1 MCIVRPV
8 FIKTHTQP
16 HHAYLPPNHL
26 FIRLFYGVFCKIV
39 HFDETARA
47 NSTHCI
53 ADMIVLPLFVT
64 CVAVV
69 GAQLF
74 GAPSMPGGRAAPPA
88 SLPMPPAPLPPL
100 NAPTAPTAG
109 NVLLEHSPCFAYCE
123 STYVNLAVGYSNY
136 AIGYSQPRVAG
147 QMQAVHVTACIDD

>member
-1 MCIVRPV
+1 LFDLCLLKR
-8 FIKTHTQP
+8 THSRTTRI
-16 HHAYLPPNHL
+16 YPPTTYSFVYFMVYFAKLYTLMKLLAPTLHTVL
-26 FIRLFYGVFCKIV
+26 Q
-39 HFDETARA
+39 
-47 NSTHCI
+47 
-53 ADMIVLPLFVT
+53 MIVLPLFVT